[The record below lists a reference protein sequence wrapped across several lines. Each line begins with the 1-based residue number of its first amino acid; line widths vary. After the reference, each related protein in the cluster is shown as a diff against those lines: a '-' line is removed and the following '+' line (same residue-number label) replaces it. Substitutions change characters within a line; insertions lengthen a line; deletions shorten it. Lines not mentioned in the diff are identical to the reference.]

1 MQIAQIHCTYF
12 TWLEP
17 EAVNF
22 PFMTANENRWIL
34 LKNFHALYWVWIPQ
48 RYHSYR
54 PKCWFFWGEKK
65 WSLIQWVTIFISTSE
80 RKLCPKQIT
89 KVRTWKGHNQKMV
102 GGTRSCTGRAWWTGR
117 GWARAFPGRSYSIWK
132 LWRPWPQEHCNTSQ
146 PSTGSTWMYG
156 AEGYWCLGG
165 WERRRSPS

>member
-12 TWLEP
+12 MWAEP
-17 EAVNF
+17 EAVKLVS
-22 PFMTANENRWIL
+22 L
-34 LKNFHALYWVWIPQ
+34 LWLPMKIDGSCLRISMPYTESEYPKDIIPIDQ
-48 RYHSYR
+48 NV
-54 PKCWFFWGEKK
+54 FWGENYCLYNE
-65 WSLIQWVTIFISTSE
+65 WPFFISTSE
-80 RKLCPKQIT
+80 RKLCPKGIA
-89 KVRTWKGHNQKMV
+89 KVRTWRGHNQKMV

-132 LWRPWPQEHCNTSQ
+132 PWRPWPQEHCSTSQ